1 MKLSY
6 DLYYVKQCSLILDVL
21 ILFSTVRVILFQEGA
36 R

>member
-6 DLYYVKQCSLILDVL
+6 DLYYVRNRSLLLDFLILVA
-21 ILFSTVRVILFQEGA
+21 TVRVILFQEGA

>member
-1 MKLSY
+1 
-6 DLYYVKQCSLILDVL
+6 VKHRSLILDVQ